1 MNSIRITVLSKNY
14 NPLAI
19 NESNID
25 FGSDLLKIWEMDLSL
40 ICVLMND
47 FFLKKVCK
55 KSLILGK
62 TIVVVLDST

>member
-47 FFLKKVCK
+47 FFSE
-55 KSLILGK
+55 KSLQK
-62 TIVVVLDST
+62 KPDFRKNYCSSSR